1 VAAKKLAVQL
11 SLPRVVVLRT
21 PMRLRVLQRTCRYPQ
36 LQQSMQNGSLPKYV
50 GMPILE
56 NKVNEAERMK
66 MAQTMMGS
74 EQQGQPQSISDA
86 LMQRASTVN
95 VAGGGIIA
103 FEAGGLITPRILQEA
118 LNKVN
123 AARNPQEKQAAQNA
137 YNQLLKAYQT
147 QTSSASDTGAGI
159 GDVRPEG
166 GIAPSTE
173 PAPVKAAPVE
183 PQSIKMDPEPKPEGI
198 TSIVEPTRQE
208 EVEQYLKERAAIMGD
223 DEYAKGLKARAEK
236 EPSFFE
242 KLIPASTQIGLAGSM
257 IRDPS
262 KFDVYAQQAADLQEK
277 QQKSADQRELA
288 VLEAQKAERDT
299 KGKVLDVI
307 EGRREKRAEAQFDRQ
322 SKVLAASI
330 AARKPTDL
338 KYYAEMTLKA
348 SQGDEEAKII
358 VAGINDYLQQ
368 SAIGRNIV
376 AQQQADIAGE
386 KLNVELYDKSVTF
399 ADNAV
404 NKLRSPENTAY
415 KDLQKQDRANKENG
429 NPTTL
434 AQDYKDELAQIY
446 RNKAE
451 GKNPKRSQPGAAPQG
466 AGGKESPLPMPKTAA
481 EAVDGKVYMTAKG
494 PARWSAKDK
503 VFVPVQ

>member
-11 SLPRVVVLRT
+11 SLAKGGGITDTDAIESYAEDLSI
-21 PMRLRVLQRTCRYPQ
+21 PQ
-36 LQQSMQNGSLPKYV
+36 LQQTMENKSLPKYV

-74 EQQGQPQSISDA
+74 EQQGQPQSISDV

-123 AARNPQEKQAAQNA
+123 AARNPQEKQAAQSA

-223 DEYAKGLKARAEK
+223 DEYAKALKARAEK

-262 KFDVYAQQAADLQEK
+262 KFDVYAQQAADLQ
-277 QQKSADQRELA
+277 
-288 VLEAQKAERDT
+288 
-299 KGKVLDVI
+299 G
-307 EGRREKRAEAQFDRQ
+307 
-322 SKVLAASI
+322 
-330 AARKPTDL
+330 
-338 KYYAEMTLKA
+338 
-348 SQGDEEAKII
+348 
-358 VAGINDYLQQ
+358 N
-368 SAIGRNIV
+368 
-376 AQQQADIAGE
+376 
-386 KLNVELYDKSVTF
+386 
-399 ADNAV
+399 
-404 NKLRSPENTAY
+404 NKNRLI
-415 KDLQKQDRANKENG
+415 KEN
-429 NPTTL
+429 
-434 AQDYKDELAQIY
+434 
-446 RNKAE
+446 
-451 GKNPKRSQPGAAPQG
+451 
-466 AGGKESPLPMPKTAA
+466 
-481 EAVDGKVYMTAKG
+481 
-494 PARWSAKDK
+494 
-503 VFVPVQ
+503 